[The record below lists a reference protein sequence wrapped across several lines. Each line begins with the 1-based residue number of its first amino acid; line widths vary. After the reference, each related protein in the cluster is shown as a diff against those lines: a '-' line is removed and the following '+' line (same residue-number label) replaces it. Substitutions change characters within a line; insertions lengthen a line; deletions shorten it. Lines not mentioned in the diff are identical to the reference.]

1 MQLFSAHLQQKQSD
15 VYLMCD
21 NVICLLGSLR
31 SSTAF
36 ILEVPLCFPTTNVLR
51 LFFCFYG
58 RKLLNTLPVEQTT
71 ANALSI
77 LENKLKELF

>member
-36 ILEVPLCFPTTNVLR
+36 ILEVPLCFPTANV
-51 LFFCFYG
+51 FYG
-58 RKLLNTLPVEQTT
+58 HKLLNTLPVEQTT